1 MPVESAMSVTVC
13 SALKAALL
21 LTGNAASAESAVLQA
36 ISSLDPQ
43 KLTAE
48 SLLHS
53 TIELA
58 TRGDAN
64 CDRSD
69 LGVGWPGLPV
79 ELRNVLAMKTTLR
92 QCFVLRVLLGL
103 PEERCAWLLQLSRDE
118 VGAKACVAGNEKTK
132 QSCIHEWD

>member
-64 CDRSD
+64 CDGSD

-79 ELRNVLAMKTTLR
+79 ELRNVLAMKT
-92 QCFVLRVLLGL
+92 
-103 PEERCAWLLQLSRDE
+103 WLLQLSRDE